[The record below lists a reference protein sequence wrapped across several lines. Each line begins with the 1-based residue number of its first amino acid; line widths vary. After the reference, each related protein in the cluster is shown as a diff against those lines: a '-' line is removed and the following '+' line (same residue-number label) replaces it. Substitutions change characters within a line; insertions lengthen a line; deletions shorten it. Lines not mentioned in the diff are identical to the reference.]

1 MKTNM
6 KSVLFSICAVLII
19 VFLAGCAP
27 PQPEETKG
35 LREGLNTKQGFD
47 INKVPPENR
56 AKVLAIVGGGNKNP
70 AASAPQST
78 PSGK

>member
-1 MKTNM
+1 M

-27 PQPEETKG
+27 PPPQETQG
-35 LREGLNTKQGFD
+35 LREGLTSKQGFD

-56 AKVLAIVGGGNKNP
+56 AKVLAIVGGGAKNP
-70 AASAPQST
+70 AASVPKSGT
-78 PSGK
+78 PGKP